1 MQPAAAIR
9 NPATHRQRLKRR
21 IPSARKKS
29 PDSDKEWR
37 SPLRDLGEVEV
48 VDSLPDTNSGKP
60 YSVPDTGSTVALLA
74 FSVALLALSQRKIS
88 RAE

>member
-1 MQPAAAIR
+1 VKILKTAALGALLAMALTVSV
-9 NPATHRQRLKRR
+9 NAKEDDKPEKD
-21 IPSARKKS
+21 KK
-29 PDSDKEWR
+29 DK
-37 SPLRDLGEVEV
+37 DKVEV
-48 VDSLPDTNSGKP
+48 VVVDATPGTNSGKP